1 MVINTGGRDVVLDK
15 ISVRGQECP
24 WNDTAGS
31 ASKLV
36 LYCTTT
42 DPISQDMPY
51 VANFSLTDPNTVT
64 LDGTA
69 YTFNV
74 ASNDLVLKS
83 GYTLLI
89 YVVNPDSIAVNDV
102 GLTVGISLYSAQAV
116 YYREANVEAVIM

>member
-1 MVINTGGRDVVLDK
+1 
-15 ISVRGQECP
+15 
-24 WNDTAGS
+24 
-31 ASKLV
+31 
-36 LYCTTT
+36 
-42 DPISQDMPY
+42 MPY